1 MESPYSQPLMSMLK
15 EIEGNVKA
23 NKKSNE
29 RSRRPMTQSEIPSI
43 RKINLAFG
51 IYNTT
56 TPQIQHR
63 SSHSAS
69 SNEGSVEML
78 GTHYKPPEEV
88 KRFIR
93 GPKSIKN
100 RSAKLS
106 KRSNSSVLIIDQNED

>member
-1 MESPYSQPLMSMLK
+1 MLK

-56 TPQIQHR
+56 TPQI
-63 SSHSAS
+63 
-69 SNEGSVEML
+69 
-78 GTHYKPPEEV
+78 
-88 KRFIR
+88 
-93 GPKSIKN
+93 
-100 RSAKLS
+100 
-106 KRSNSSVLIIDQNED
+106 